1 MSRHGR
7 LRMWQSLRGVSD
19 SSGLGD
25 WHAADVAPPSLAQL
39 TLYFL
44 HLGATG
50 FGGPIALAGRMQRT
64 LVDERRWFSRRDFLD
79 GLALA
84 QLAPGPL
91 AAQLAMYLGAV
102 NYGAIGAT
110 IVGAAFVL
118 PSFAIVWLLAA
129 AYVRFGGMTWLGSA
143 FYGVGAAV
151 IAIIARAAWK
161 LASTTL
167 RRSPLLWTIWSVMA
181 IVTAFSGREII
192 WLFLAAGFA
201 PLVAQWLRRPRVTA
215 TMFVLLPALIDAQAL
230 RLFLF
235 FAKAGAFVFGSGLAV
250 VPFLYGEVVQRYHWL
265 SDRQFLDAVAVAM
278 ITPGPVVITASFIGY
293 LVAREPGMIAASIGV
308 FLPAWLIV
316 LAFAKRFRAVSHRP
330 SVRLFVDGV
339 TAAASGAMAGAV
351 FLLGRRALIDVPTV
365 AIALAA
371 LLLPL
376 RWKRLGDVTLIAA
389 AAIAGLLLKGT

>member
-1 MSRHGR
+1 MNDD
-7 LRMWQSLRGVSD
+7 V
-19 SSGLGD
+19 
-25 WHAADVAPPSLAQL
+25 DVALPSLAQL

-181 IVTAFSGREII
+181 IVTAFSGREIV

-201 PLVAQWLRRPRVTA
+201 PLVAQWLRRPRATA
-215 TMFVLLPALIDAQAL
+215 TMFVLLPALISAEAL

-351 FLLGRRALIDVPTV
+351 FLLGRRALIDIPTV

-376 RWKRLGDVTLIAA
+376 RWKRLGDVAVIAA

>member
-1 MSRHGR
+1 MS
-7 LRMWQSLRGVSD
+7 D
-19 SSGLGD
+19 D
-25 WHAADVAPPSLAQL
+25 ADVAPPSLAQL

-50 FGGPIALAGRMQRT
+50 FGGPIALAGRMQRS
-64 LVDERRWFSRRDFLD
+64 LVDERRWFSRRDYLD

-167 RRSPLLWTIWSVMA
+167 RRSALLWTIWSVMA
-181 IVTAFSGREII
+181 IVTAFSGREIV

-201 PLVAQWLRRPRVTA
+201 PLVVQWIRRPRATA
-215 TMFVLLPALIDAQAL
+215 AMFVLLPALISAEAL

-351 FLLGRRALIDVPTV
+351 FLLGRRALIDLPTV

-371 LLLPL
+371 FLLPL
-376 RWKRLGDVTLIAA
+376 RWKRLGDVIVIAA

>member
-1 MSRHGR
+1 MSDEAG
-7 LRMWQSLRGVSD
+7 
-19 SSGLGD
+19 
-25 WHAADVAPPSLAQL
+25 DVAPATLAQL

-91 AAQLAMYLGAV
+91 AAQLAMYLGSV
-102 NYGAIGAT
+102 NYGALGAT
-110 IVGAAFVL
+110 LIGAAFVL
-118 PSFAIVWLLAA
+118 PSFAIVWIVAA
-129 AYVRFGGMTWLGSA
+129 AYVRFGGLPWIGCA

-161 LASTTL
+161 LAATTL
-167 RRSPLLWTIWSVMA
+167 RRNALLWIIWSVLA
-181 IVTAFSGREII
+181 IATAWSGREII
-192 WLFLAAGFA
+192 WLFVVAGVT
-201 PLVAQWLRRPRVTA
+201 PLVIHLARRPRA
-215 TMFVLLPALIDAQAL
+215 TVAAFALVPAFMGAETM
-230 RLFLF
+230 RLFVF
-235 FAKAGAFVFGSGLAV
+235 FAKAGVFVFGSGLAI

-293 LVAREPGMIAASIGV
+293 LVARESGMIAASIGV

-316 LAFAKRFRAVSHRP
+316 LAFAKRFRAISQRP
-330 SVRLFVDGV
+330 GVRLFVDGV

-351 FLLGRRALIDVPTV
+351 FLLGRRALIDGPTIV
-365 AIALAA
+365 IAISAFV
-371 LLLPL
+371 LPL
-376 RWKRLGDVTLIAA
+376 RWKALGDVSIIAA
-389 AAIAGLLLKGT
+389 AAIAGLLLKGIG

>member
-1 MSRHGR
+1 
-7 LRMWQSLRGVSD
+7 MWQSLRGVSD